1 MLNDIAQKISF
12 SIGHY
17 RAMFREEDIKKEGVI
32 TLFVL
37 LFLLFVL

>member
-1 MLNDIAQKISF
+1 MLQNIAQKISF

-17 RAMFREEDIKKEGVI
+17 RAMIREEDIKKEGLI

-37 LFLLFVL
+37 LFILLIL